1 MVLANIPHLFCGS
14 TGTGKTVY
22 VKDVL
27 LNKLDQIKYIN
38 AEIGF
43 SAQTS
48 ANQVQNTIDGKVDCR
63 RGRGTFG
70 PPPEKICV
78 IFVDDLNMP
87 EKESYGAQPPI
98 EILRQLLDQG
108 GWYERKDNSLKKIID
123 TRFVS
128 AMGPPG
134 GGRTFITPRFQRHLS
149 LISLADFE
157 DDTLLRIFS
166 SILHWFFTNFKFSE
180 NVTKVENKI
189 VQATRD
195 IYKTA
200 MEKLLPTPLKSHYT
214 FNLRDFSKVILGIC
228 MADNNTVTE
237 TDEII
242 RLWVHEI
249 LRVFGDRLID
259 DTDRLWLLNHV
270 RESTKRIF
278 SVNFDNVFNR
288 LDIDKNGKVETLDE
302 IRGLM
307 FGSLMSPM
315 GAIKRYEEMKDYNHL
330 LKNCESSLDLY
341 NTSSGKPMDLVLFSF
356 AIEHLCRVSRILN
369 QPGGHAL
376 LVGVGG
382 SGRQSLTK
390 LAANIAEFEL
400 FQIELTK
407 NYGKNEWHEDL
418 KKFIKR
424 AGCGDP
430 TVFLFT
436 DSHIKDK
443 SFLEDI
449 NTLLNTGEVPN
460 LYEPEEK
467 IEVCELV
474 RASAK
479 SEGKAVDGTIAQLFS
494 YFVQRCKKMLH
505 IVLCFSPIGEAFRTR
520 LRMFPS
526 LVNCTTIDWFS
537 EWPQDALL
545 SVAQKFLH
553 PLEMTA
559 EVKAQCVD
567 MCQLFHRSTTLWSK
581 KMLSEL
587 RRNYYVTPT
596 SYLEMITTFKVLLEE
611 KRKMVSGEKQKF
623 EIGLEKI
630 VTTEGSVEGM
640 RKVLTDL
647 QPQLIEAQK
656 ETDRKIVIV
665 DANKKEAEIMEVSV
679 REEELIARTA
689 ATKAEGIKREC
700 DIALSECLPILQEA
714 IDALNVLN
722 KDDIS
727 KIKKG
732 ASPPQLVKD
741 VMEAICILFDVEPP
755 KKQNP
760 ETMKM
765 EPQWWEASQ
774 KVLSKADFLKDLM
787 NFTKENITEKQIK
800 ALQKFIQNPDFN
812 PENMKNKISTAA
824 AGLCSWVCAM
834 EKFYHVNLEV
844 IPKQKA
850 QQGAEE
856 EYNKYMK
863 NLEVKEAELKVVQD
877 KVAALQSD
885 LDQTLA
891 NKDKLERDV
900 DECKKRLIRAQQL
913 IESLGGEKVAWKEY
927 AIRLGEEYIAL
938 TGDVLVSSGMIAYSG
953 PFTAA
958 YRAQITIEWA
968 QECVSRKIPSSSDFS
983 LQSCLGDPVKIRLWN
998 IDGLPRD
1005 SFSIENGIIISK
1017 ARRWPLMIDP
1027 ESQANKWIRKMEGKE
1042 GNLLVLKLTDDN
1054 FLRMLENKITF
1065 GHPVLLENVRE
1076 ELDPSLEPLLL
1087 KQVVKN
1093 ILRLGES
1100 NVEYNKDFKF
1110 YVTTRLRNP
1119 HYLPELSTKVTLLNF
1134 MITPEGLADQL
1145 LVTVVS
1151 EEQPELARTK
1161 EHLIIQTA
1169 ENQKKQKQIQDKIL
1183 HIMSTSSGNILD
1195 DDEAIQV
1202 LSQSKVVSNQIEVE
1216 QANAKVTEEK
1226 IDKTRMEYK
1235 PFSDCMSL
1243 LFFCITDLGNID
1255 PMYQYSL
1262 DFFNNLFVRSIRESE
1277 ASDVLDTRL
1286 NNLRKHFTK
1295 SLYVNICRSLFEK
1308 DRLLFAFNLTLK
1320 FMDFDKTLDTKELRF
1335 LMTGGIG
1342 LDEKLPEKP
1351 DEPWLLDKTWAEFC
1365 RLSDL
1370 EKFAGFYQDFRDK
1383 ISE

>member
-1 MVLANIPHLFCGS
+1 M
-14 TGTGKTVY
+14 
-22 VKDVL
+22 
-27 LNKLDQIKYIN
+27 
-38 AEIGF
+38 
-43 SAQTS
+43 
-48 ANQVQNTIDGKVDCR
+48 
-63 RGRGTFG
+63 
-70 PPPEKICV
+70 
-78 IFVDDLNMP
+78 
-87 EKESYGAQPPI
+87 
-98 EILRQLLDQG
+98 
-108 GWYERKDNSLKKIID
+108 
-123 TRFVS
+123 
-128 AMGPPG
+128 
-134 GGRTFITPRFQRHLS
+134 
-149 LISLADFE
+149 
-157 DDTLLRIFS
+157 
-166 SILHWFFTNFKFSE
+166 
-180 NVTKVENKI
+180 
-189 VQATRD
+189 
-195 IYKTA
+195 
-200 MEKLLPTPLKSHYT
+200 
-214 FNLRDFSKVILGIC
+214 
-228 MADNNTVTE
+228 
-237 TDEII
+237 
-242 RLWVHEI
+242 
-249 LRVFGDRLID
+249 
-259 DTDRLWLLNHV
+259 
-270 RESTKRIF
+270 
-278 SVNFDNVFNR
+278 
-288 LDIDKNGKVETLDE
+288 
-302 IRGLM
+302 
-307 FGSLMSPM
+307 
-315 GAIKRYEEMKDYNHL
+315 
-330 LKNCESSLDLY
+330 
-341 NTSSGKPMDLVLFSF
+341 
-356 AIEHLCRVSRILN
+356 
-369 QPGGHAL
+369 
-376 LVGVGG
+376 
-382 SGRQSLTK
+382 
-390 LAANIAEFEL
+390 
-400 FQIELTK
+400 
-407 NYGKNEWHEDL
+407 
-418 KKFIKR
+418 
-424 AGCGDP
+424 
-430 TVFLFT
+430 
-436 DSHIKDK
+436 
-443 SFLEDI
+443 
-449 NTLLNTGEVPN
+449 LNTGEVPN

-891 NKDKLERDV
+891 NKDKLEREV

-1320 FMDFDKTLDTKELRF
+1320 FMDFDKTLDTKEALVVRQ
-1335 LMTGGIG
+1335 
-1342 LDEKLPEKP
+1342 
-1351 DEPWLLDKTWAEFC
+1351 
-1365 RLSDL
+1365 DL
-1370 EKFAGFYQDFRDK
+1370 G
-1383 ISE
+1383 

>member
-407 NYGKNEWHEDL
+407 NYGKNE
-418 KKFIKR
+418 
-424 AGCGDP
+424 
-430 TVFLFT
+430 
-436 DSHIKDK
+436 
-443 SFLEDI
+443 
-449 NTLLNTGEVPN
+449 
-460 LYEPEEK
+460 
-467 IEVCELV
+467 
-474 RASAK
+474 
-479 SEGKAVDGTIAQLFS
+479 
-494 YFVQRCKKMLH
+494 
-505 IVLCFSPIGEAFRTR
+505 
-520 LRMFPS
+520 
-526 LVNCTTIDWFS
+526 
-537 EWPQDALL
+537 
-545 SVAQKFLH
+545 
-553 PLEMTA
+553 
-559 EVKAQCVD
+559 
-567 MCQLFHRSTTLWSK
+567 
-581 KMLSEL
+581 
-587 RRNYYVTPT
+587 
-596 SYLEMITTFKVLLEE
+596 
-611 KRKMVSGEKQKF
+611 
-623 EIGLEKI
+623 
-630 VTTEGSVEGM
+630 
-640 RKVLTDL
+640 
-647 QPQLIEAQK
+647 
-656 ETDRKIVIV
+656 
-665 DANKKEAEIMEVSV
+665 
-679 REEELIARTA
+679 
-689 ATKAEGIKREC
+689 
-700 DIALSECLPILQEA
+700 
-714 IDALNVLN
+714 
-722 KDDIS
+722 
-727 KIKKG
+727 
-732 ASPPQLVKD
+732 
-741 VMEAICILFDVEPP
+741 
-755 KKQNP
+755 
-760 ETMKM
+760 
-765 EPQWWEASQ
+765 
-774 KVLSKADFLKDLM
+774 
-787 NFTKENITEKQIK
+787 
-800 ALQKFIQNPDFN
+800 
-812 PENMKNKISTAA
+812 
-824 AGLCSWVCAM
+824 
-834 EKFYHVNLEV
+834 
-844 IPKQKA
+844 
-850 QQGAEE
+850 
-856 EYNKYMK
+856 
-863 NLEVKEAELKVVQD
+863 
-877 KVAALQSD
+877 
-885 LDQTLA
+885 
-891 NKDKLERDV
+891 
-900 DECKKRLIRAQQL
+900 
-913 IESLGGEKVAWKEY
+913 
-927 AIRLGEEYIAL
+927 
-938 TGDVLVSSGMIAYSG
+938 
-953 PFTAA
+953 
-958 YRAQITIEWA
+958 
-968 QECVSRKIPSSSDFS
+968 
-983 LQSCLGDPVKIRLWN
+983 
-998 IDGLPRD
+998 
-1005 SFSIENGIIISK
+1005 
-1017 ARRWPLMIDP
+1017 
-1027 ESQANKWIRKMEGKE
+1027 
-1042 GNLLVLKLTDDN
+1042 
-1054 FLRMLENKITF
+1054 
-1065 GHPVLLENVRE
+1065 
-1076 ELDPSLEPLLL
+1076 
-1087 KQVVKN
+1087 
-1093 ILRLGES
+1093 
-1100 NVEYNKDFKF
+1100 
-1110 YVTTRLRNP
+1110 
-1119 HYLPELSTKVTLLNF
+1119 
-1134 MITPEGLADQL
+1134 
-1145 LVTVVS
+1145 
-1151 EEQPELARTK
+1151 
-1161 EHLIIQTA
+1161 
-1169 ENQKKQKQIQDKIL
+1169 
-1183 HIMSTSSGNILD
+1183 
-1195 DDEAIQV
+1195 
-1202 LSQSKVVSNQIEVE
+1202 
-1216 QANAKVTEEK
+1216 
-1226 IDKTRMEYK
+1226 
-1235 PFSDCMSL
+1235 
-1243 LFFCITDLGNID
+1243 
-1255 PMYQYSL
+1255 
-1262 DFFNNLFVRSIRESE
+1262 
-1277 ASDVLDTRL
+1277 
-1286 NNLRKHFTK
+1286 
-1295 SLYVNICRSLFEK
+1295 
-1308 DRLLFAFNLTLK
+1308 
-1320 FMDFDKTLDTKELRF
+1320 
-1335 LMTGGIG
+1335 
-1342 LDEKLPEKP
+1342 
-1351 DEPWLLDKTWAEFC
+1351 
-1365 RLSDL
+1365 
-1370 EKFAGFYQDFRDK
+1370 
-1383 ISE
+1383 

>member
-1 MVLANIPHLFCGS
+1 
-14 TGTGKTVY
+14 
-22 VKDVL
+22 
-27 LNKLDQIKYIN
+27 
-38 AEIGF
+38 
-43 SAQTS
+43 
-48 ANQVQNTIDGKVDCR
+48 
-63 RGRGTFG
+63 
-70 PPPEKICV
+70 
-78 IFVDDLNMP
+78 
-87 EKESYGAQPPI
+87 
-98 EILRQLLDQG
+98 
-108 GWYERKDNSLKKIID
+108 
-123 TRFVS
+123 
-128 AMGPPG
+128 
-134 GGRTFITPRFQRHLS
+134 
-149 LISLADFE
+149 
-157 DDTLLRIFS
+157 
-166 SILHWFFTNFKFSE
+166 
-180 NVTKVENKI
+180 
-189 VQATRD
+189 
-195 IYKTA
+195 
-200 MEKLLPTPLKSHYT
+200 
-214 FNLRDFSKVILGIC
+214 
-228 MADNNTVTE
+228 
-237 TDEII
+237 
-242 RLWVHEI
+242 
-249 LRVFGDRLID
+249 
-259 DTDRLWLLNHV
+259 
-270 RESTKRIF
+270 
-278 SVNFDNVFNR
+278 
-288 LDIDKNGKVETLDE
+288 
-302 IRGLM
+302 
-307 FGSLMSPM
+307 
-315 GAIKRYEEMKDYNHL
+315 
-330 LKNCESSLDLY
+330 
-341 NTSSGKPMDLVLFSF
+341 
-356 AIEHLCRVSRILN
+356 
-369 QPGGHAL
+369 
-376 LVGVGG
+376 
-382 SGRQSLTK
+382 
-390 LAANIAEFEL
+390 
-400 FQIELTK
+400 
-407 NYGKNEWHEDL
+407 
-418 KKFIKR
+418 
-424 AGCGDP
+424 
-430 TVFLFT
+430 
-436 DSHIKDK
+436 
-443 SFLEDI
+443 
-449 NTLLNTGEVPN
+449 
-460 LYEPEEK
+460 
-467 IEVCELV
+467 
-474 RASAK
+474 
-479 SEGKAVDGTIAQLFS
+479 
-494 YFVQRCKKMLH
+494 
-505 IVLCFSPIGEAFRTR
+505 
-520 LRMFPS
+520 
-526 LVNCTTIDWFS
+526 
-537 EWPQDALL
+537 
-545 SVAQKFLH
+545 
-553 PLEMTA
+553 
-559 EVKAQCVD
+559 
-567 MCQLFHRSTTLWSK
+567 
-581 KMLSEL
+581 
-587 RRNYYVTPT
+587 
-596 SYLEMITTFKVLLEE
+596 
-611 KRKMVSGEKQKF
+611 
-623 EIGLEKI
+623 
-630 VTTEGSVEGM
+630 
-640 RKVLTDL
+640 
-647 QPQLIEAQK
+647 
-656 ETDRKIVIV
+656 
-665 DANKKEAEIMEVSV
+665 
-679 REEELIARTA
+679 
-689 ATKAEGIKREC
+689 
-700 DIALSECLPILQEA
+700 
-714 IDALNVLN
+714 
-722 KDDIS
+722 
-727 KIKKG
+727 
-732 ASPPQLVKD
+732 
-741 VMEAICILFDVEPP
+741 
-755 KKQNP
+755 
-760 ETMKM
+760 
-765 EPQWWEASQ
+765 
-774 KVLSKADFLKDLM
+774 
-787 NFTKENITEKQIK
+787 
-800 ALQKFIQNPDFN
+800 
-812 PENMKNKISTAA
+812 MKNKISTAA